1 MSDAI
6 DAADPD
12 FAGRLAGVRA
22 RIERAAARSGRDPMA
37 VRLVAATKSVPA
49 ARLGPAVAAGLV
61 ELGENRVQE
70 AAEKIPAVVPRPAAW
85 HLIGHLQS
93 NKVRTA
99 AALFD
104 CVQTLDSLRLA
115 EALDRVVGELGRRTP
130 LPVFVE
136 VNVSGEA
143 AKHGV
148 APADTAGLVTAIR
161 ERCPRLALDG
171 LMTVGP
177 LVDDPDAARPA
188 YRTLKRL
195 ADELG
200 LAGRS
205 MGMSG
210 DFEVAIEEG
219 ATLVRVGSA
228 LFGARRAGIAPGT

>member
-1 MSDAI
+1 MSDASEQG
-6 DAADPD
+6 DRA
-12 FAGRLAGVRA
+12 FAERLADVRG
-22 RIERAAARSGRDPMA
+22 RIARAAERSGRPASA

-49 ARLGPAVAAGLV
+49 TVLGTAVALGLR

-70 AAEKIPAVVPRPAAW
+70 AAAKIPAVAPRPAAW
-85 HLIGHLQS
+85 HLIGPLQS
-93 NKVRTA
+93 NKARKA

-104 CVQTLDSLRLA
+104 CVQTLESLRLA
-115 EALDRVVGELGRRTP
+115 EALDRVLGELDRPLP

-148 APADTAGLVTAIR
+148 APGAAVELVTAIR
-161 ERCPRLALDG
+161 ARCPRLEPVG

-177 LVDDPDAARPA
+177 RVDDPDAARPA
-188 YRTLKRL
+188 YRALARL
-195 ADELG
+195 ADEAG

-228 LFGARRAGIAPGT
+228 LFGARRSTAAP